1 MKIASTLNALK
12 IRESK
17 AWKAIDWALSNA
29 NKDPSTKIKAAEFI
43 LKRIYPE
50 KTLVEGTGDNGEFVV
65 KVEISNENQS
75 PQQSGNR
82 ISEYVKI

>member
-17 AWKAIDWALSNA
+17 SWKAIDWALSPA
-29 NKDPSTKIKAAEFI
+29 NKDPNSKLKAAEFI

-50 KTLVEGTGDNGEFVV
+50 KTILEGSKDAPIRLVIRAAADSAE
-65 KVEISNENQS
+65 
-75 PQQSGNR
+75 
-82 ISEYVKI
+82 

>member
-1 MKIASTLNALK
+1 MKIADTLRAVK
-12 IRESK
+12 IRELK
-17 AWKAIDWALSNA
+17 AWKAIDWALSTS
-29 NKDPSTKIKAAEFI
+29 NKDANVKQRAAEFI

-50 KTLVEGTGDNGEFVV
+50 KTIVEGTGDNGEFVV